1 MPNDFQSKMDE
12 RVVRETFTGMSVA
25 KLSFVQVQLTTFE
38 TENFPLV
45 IQDNREIAMIS
56 NDISVEVQPVSTGK
70 SKVTVAI
77 GKSARLDRKTDQKIF
92 RSAGSVIGAN
102 TLSIIGQIEPGR
114 TVRLYRQIH

>member
-1 MPNDFQSKMDE
+1 MDE